1 MRTTIAPIVPALALI
16 VVASSAWSADVYVEK
31 MPPRAPCPLSGDK
44 SATDPK
50 GKENA
55 AKNRWRIPQTSD
67 FDNTVT
73 TQALVQPG
81 DDRTRWSGKRAA
93 RIRGYVAVVKLGT
106 KKESC
111 NCGAP
116 APVDSDTH
124 IALVVN
130 KAAAKDKRKYVIIE
144 VTPRLREIMAS
155 QNPPFDWSTSTLKK
169 NLLGK
174 YVEFQGWL
182 FFDSAHIGSATNT
195 HPRDPNGNNWRVT
208 CWEIHPVTGF
218 KTIPHP

>member
-1 MRTTIAPIVPALALI
+1 MRTIIARLLPAFALV
-16 VVASSAWSADVYVEK
+16 VVACSAWCADVYQEK
-31 MPPRAPCPLSGDK
+31 APPNQPCPING
-44 SATDPK
+44 SAKPTDPK

-55 AKNRWRIPQTSD
+55 DKNRWHTPSPSD

-73 TQALVQPG
+73 TQGLVQPG
-81 DDRTRWSGKRAA
+81 NDRTRWNGKRAA

-106 KKESC
+106 KGESC

-130 KAAAKDKRKYVIIE
+130 QAAAKDKRKYVIVE

-155 QNPPFDWSTSTLKK
+155 QNPPFDWSTTTLKK

-182 FFDSAHIGSATNT
+182 FFDSAHTSSATNT
-195 HPRDPNGNNWRVT
+195 HPKDPKGSNWRAT